1 MDVRQ
6 VNPNEQLILI
16 IDDNSSNLSVINDYL
31 AEQQFKVVI
40 ARNGESGFHRAKLTQ
55 PNLILLDVM
64 MPGIDGFET
73 CIQLKAD
80 RQTAHIPVIFMTAL
94 NDVANKVKGFQVGGV
109 DYLTKPFQHEEVLAR
124 VKTHL
129 NLQLQANQ
137 LQQKNGELQA
147 MSAELVKLNADKDK
161 FFAIMAHDM
170 KSPFLPLLGFSELLA
185 LAVDTAPREQI
196 KHMAQQIYQS
206 SKNVYRLLENLLSW
220 SQLQQG
226 RMIYQPQE
234 INLGKLISQNVSLFS
249 DNALVKGIKLEH
261 QVALE
266 LRVYADKDMVE
277 MILRNLISNALKFT
291 AADGQIGISA
301 TILSEPMGWVEVAVQ
316 DTGVGMSAEMCH
328 KVFQLEHHVTTLG
341 TAQEQG
347 TGLGLMICQE
357 MVVKHGGRI
366 WVESEGGVGTT
377 VKFTLAL
384 SHG

>member
-1 MDVRQ
+1 
-6 VNPNEQLILI
+6 
-16 IDDNSSNLSVINDYL
+16 
-31 AEQQFKVVI
+31 
-40 ARNGESGFHRAKLTQ
+40 
-55 PNLILLDVM
+55 
-64 MPGIDGFET
+64 
-73 CIQLKAD
+73 
-80 RQTAHIPVIFMTAL
+80 
-94 NDVANKVKGFQVGGV
+94 
-109 DYLTKPFQHEEVLAR
+109 
-124 VKTHL
+124 
-129 NLQLQANQ
+129 
-137 LQQKNGELQA
+137 

-366 WVESEGGVGTT
+366 WVESEVGVGTT